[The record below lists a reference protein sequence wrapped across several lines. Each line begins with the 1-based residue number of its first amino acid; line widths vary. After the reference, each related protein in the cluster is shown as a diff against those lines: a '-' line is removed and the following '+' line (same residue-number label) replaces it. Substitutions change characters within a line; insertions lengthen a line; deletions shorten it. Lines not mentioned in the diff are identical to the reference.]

1 MVGYIVKLDQK
12 GQASIRVFGLI
23 LAITGAL
30 LFVNEFTKI
39 INETPLNETR
49 LIIGVLLIGLGVLF
63 GR

>member
-1 MVGYIVKLDQK
+1 MVGYIVKLNQK

-23 LAITGAL
+23 LAIIGAL

-39 INETPLNETR
+39 INETPLNETL